1 MRIAI
6 QAADLDV
13 ERIDGTRVYLLRL
26 LERFGLIFPDESWHL
41 FHRRHFN
48 SHLTPPSL
56 PNYHVH
62 SVPFPLSWTQTR
74 FAWELFRLYPDRL
87 FMPVQALPVLL
98 PKNVESV
105 VTIHDLAFKVFP
117 EYFPPQDLRKLNWLT
132 DFSVR
137 YATRLIAVSE
147 STKRDILH
155 WYPDVSESKI
165 RVIHHGFDNP
175 LHVEKPES
183 DDEVGTDVLEK
194 FHLSPGEYVLYVGAL
209 QPRKNLVRLM
219 EAFKVFGRK
228 HISVKLVFAGEAA
241 WMSGQILR
249 AQEHHIFRDRIIMTG
264 RVSFEERTALYKHAR
279 LFVYPSLYEG
289 FGLPILEAFAS
300 GVPVICAN
308 NSSLP
313 EVAGEAALL
322 FDADQ
327 SEALS
332 DTLSQLW
339 DNASMRSALIE
350 KGRDQLKKFSWD
362 TCARETA
369 EWIIQ

>member
-1 MRIAI
+1 
-6 QAADLDV
+6 
-13 ERIDGTRVYLLRL
+13 
-26 LERFGLIFPDESWHL
+26 
-41 FHRRHFN
+41 
-48 SHLTPPSL
+48 
-56 PNYHVH
+56 
-62 SVPFPLSWTQTR
+62 
-74 FAWELFRLYPDRL
+74 
-87 FMPVQALPVLL
+87 
-98 PKNVESV
+98 
-105 VTIHDLAFKVFP
+105 
-117 EYFPPQDLRKLNWLT
+117 
-132 DFSVR
+132 
-137 YATRLIAVSE
+137 
-147 STKRDILH
+147 
-155 WYPDVSESKI
+155 
-165 RVIHHGFDNP
+165 
-175 LHVEKPES
+175 
-183 DDEVGTDVLEK
+183 
-194 FHLSPGEYVLYVGAL
+194 
-209 QPRKNLVRLM
+209 M
-219 EAFKVFGRK
+219 EAFEVFGRK
-228 HISVKLVFAGEAA
+228 HVSVKLVFAGEAA